1 MLEDLSTVSVM
12 INKCKRS
19 NEGIIQKE
27 KWRIYTWSCGVRLV
41 DGLGR
46 QKIGKFQD
54 EPIFREGISEG

>member
-1 MLEDLSTVSVM
+1 M